1 LAAAARDG
9 QTCEDG
15 RNDFEEGAVV
25 IERIDESKERWNV
38 LRHPFYRQWDA
49 GGLTREELRTYA
61 GEYAYA
67 VRALAHTAAVAR
79 DHAEDEA
86 AHVDL
91 WERFRASLG
100 DPVESPPSEGTH
112 AFVRSLL
119 EVNPLTSLGVL
130 YAVESSQ
137 PDVARTKLDGLVRHY
152 GYDER
157 DAGLAYFRVHAELDV
172 EHAARARTLLEE
184 RVRPA
189 DEDCVVEA
197 AERALAGNWALLDSV
212 AAA

>member
-1 LAAAARDG
+1 MAR
-9 QTCEDG
+9 TTV
-15 RNDFEEGAVV
+15 EEVAVV
-25 IERIDESKERWNV
+25 IERIDESKDRWNV
-38 LRHPFYRQWDA
+38 LRHPFYRRWDA
-49 GGLTREELRTYA
+49 GGLTRDELRTYA
-61 GEYAYA
+61 AEYAYA
-67 VRALAHTAAVAR
+67 VRALAHTAAVAS

-100 DPVESPPSEGTH
+100 DLVDTPPSEGTH

-137 PDVARTKLDGLVRHY
+137 PAVARSKLDGLVRHY
-152 GYDER
+152 GYD
-157 DAGLAYFRVHAELDV
+157 DADAALAYFRVHVDLDV
-172 EHAARARTLLEE
+172 EHAARARALLEE
-184 RVRPA
+184 RVRPE
-189 DEDCVVEA
+189 DEECVVDA